1 MMDFLK
7 KVFCEILLQ
16 NDWEEALLLSAIQE
30 IIEFSAV
37 FLDKNAKPC
46 LDAFLPY
53 RQHNAGKMQGKRR
66 RNGSCRTICSE
77 ITFF

>member
-16 NDWEEALLLSAIQE
+16 NGEEEALLLGSTRE
-30 IIEFSAV
+30 IIDGMAS
-37 FLDKNAKPC
+37 FLDKNTKHYLYASFPC
-46 LDAFLPY
+46 GLDVTGKI
-53 RQHNAGKMQGKRR
+53 REKAGKDDA
-66 RNGSCRTICSE
+66 CRTICSE

>member
-16 NDWEEALLLSAIQE
+16 NGEEEALLLGSTRE
-30 IIEFSAV
+30 IIDGMAS
-37 FLDKNAKPC
+37 FLDKNTKHYLCAPFPC
-46 LDAFLPY
+46 DLDATGEI
-53 RQHNAGKMQGKRR
+53 REKAGKEDAY
-66 RNGSCRTICSE
+66 RTICSE